1 MNGKALVL
9 LLIGSL
15 AFNVGVGTTFG
26 VRAYNQHCGRVCD
39 RECRPGRRAFP
50 KQLDLRPDQL
60 PHFEAEG
67 DRLHSELRELRQSLA
82 MEGSVLSDLLV
93 SVEPD
98 REAISAQLDKL
109 AELHRQKQQRI
120 VDHFLRFGETL
131 DDDQRVI
138 FERTIRD
145 VFARCGAGPDGCG
158 RHDGRRGPRG
168 HRRLH
173 QPDERPGERGGKP
186 HWNHED

>member
-1 MNGKALVL
+1 MSWMNGKALVV

-15 AFNVGVGTTFG
+15 AFNVGMGTTFG
-26 VRAYNQHCGRVCD
+26 VRAYKQH
-39 RECRPGRRAFP
+39 REHRCNRGCFPGHRPFP
-50 KQLDLRPDQL
+50 DQLDLRPDQL
-60 PHFEAEG
+60 TRFEAES
-67 DRLHSELRELRQSLA
+67 DRLHSELRELHQSLA
-82 MEGSVLSDLLV
+82 IEGAVLSDLLV

-98 REAISAQLDKL
+98 REAIAAQLDKL

-145 VFARCGAGPDGCG
+145 VFARCGAGPNGCG
-158 RHDGRRGPRG
+158 
-168 HRRLH
+168 
-173 QPDERPGERGGKP
+173 QFVI
-186 HWNHED
+186 